1 MERLFVFS
9 VGTIPSYVKG
19 KLVRIGPG
27 LFTFGKH
34 EANYPMDGMGFLH
47 SFDIADG
54 EVEFQSRWEP
64 RSERRRICS
73 NILLIEWCGC
83 FLPMYW
89 KPLIANSFLLKL
101 LNFEHLDNSL
111 SN

>member
-1 MERLFVFS
+1 MLWGETKQTSKPVIWWLKHLFVFS

-47 SFDIADG
+47 SFNIADG
-54 EVEFQSRWEP
+54 EVEFQSR
-64 RSERRRICS
+64 
-73 NILLIEWCGC
+73 
-83 FLPMYW
+83 
-89 KPLIANSFLLKL
+89 
-101 LNFEHLDNSL
+101 
-111 SN
+111 